1 MLKYSE
7 RNGINDAFSEPHVA
21 GYSLIL
27 LQELNLVWKYGSLY
41 WKVACLSVNAGDI
54 SEDINKGAD
63 YGAIAKAIGGMEK
76 GFVLPPYI
84 NKAQMEFIPLEK
96 EQKAMYSL
104 TAIVG
109 IGEDVAKEIIIN
121 RPYYSFKDFY
131 DKMVSTKKV
140 AQSKVYNLIK
150 GGSFDELNNNRVA
163 VMMEFI
169 NLNTIN
175 KTSLGVTNIPKL
187 LEMNLVPIELQKEVT
202 LYQFRKLV
210 FTKKNITIQINKSRA
225 GYKIPLELLDYYY
238 NNYSNIF
245 DNAEI
250 IDDNGCCCLDNKLFD
265 KIYEVEIIKLKEW
278 LSSQDAVNRF
288 NNSIK
293 AETWDKYCQGNL
305 PAWEMSSICYYTDAH
320 ELDFLPVDKYYPIVN
335 FFELDREPVIAYY
348 KTLKNG
354 RQIPIHKLE
363 VIAGTV
369 VEKNKQKSTIVL
381 NTKFGIVDVKLS
393 KGRFAHYDRSVEGD
407 KSWLTRGTKLMVVGV
422 RIGDVFYPKTYVESP
437 YSHTIMKIELNS
449 HNQMIIR
456 DERKYMKA
464 DME

>member
-7 RNGINDAFSEPHVA
+7 RNGRIDAFSEPHVA

-109 IGEDVAKEIIIN
+109 IGEDVAKEIIAN
-121 RPYYSFKDFY
+121 RPYHSFQNFY
-131 DKMVSTKKV
+131 EKMVVTKKV
-140 AQSKVYNLIK
+140 PQAKVYNLIK
-150 GGSFDELNNNRVA
+150 GGCFDELNKDRLA
-163 VMMEFI
+163 VMVEYI
-169 NLNTIN
+169 NYITPI
-175 KTSLGVTNIPKL
+175 KTSLSVTNIPKL
-187 LEMNLVPIELQKEVT
+187 LSLNLVPVELQKEVT

-210 FTKKNITIQINKSRA
+210 FTKKNISVQVNKSRA
-225 GYKIPLELLDYYY
+225 GYKIPQDLLEYYY
-238 NNYSNIF
+238 ANYSNIF
-245 DNAEI
+245 EDAEI
-250 IDDNGCCCLDNKLFD
+250 IDDNGYCCLDNKLFD
-265 KIYEVEIIKLKEW
+265 KIYEVEIVKLKEW
-278 LSSQDAVNRF
+278 LSSQDAVDRF

-320 ELDFLPVDKYYPIVN
+320 ELDFLPIDKYYPIVN
-335 FFELDREPVIAYY
+335 FFELDRDPVIAYY

-354 RQIPIHKLE
+354 REIPIHKLE

-422 RIGDVFYPKTYVESP
+422 RIGDIFYPKTYVESP
-437 YSHTIMKIELNS
+437 YSHTIMKIELNNY
-449 HNQMIIR
+449 NQMIIR